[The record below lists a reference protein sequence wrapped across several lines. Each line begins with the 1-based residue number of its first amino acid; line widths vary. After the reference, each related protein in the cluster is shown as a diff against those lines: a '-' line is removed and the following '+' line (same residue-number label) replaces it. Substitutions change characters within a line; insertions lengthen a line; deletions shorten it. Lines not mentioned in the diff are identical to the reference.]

1 MTVGLCGVLL
11 AGLLPWLVA
20 KDPPPKD
27 KGREEPLAEK
37 LVNLSARVHEGDLVR
52 ISGTVNDTAL
62 LEALAVQVRKQGA
75 HPLVTLD
82 SGKLTRR
89 LFDDVPARFDD
100 QTPAFELK
108 LAELVNA
115 TITIDSG
122 DFDQAL
128 AGVPVERTTAARKA
142 YEPIATALLKRSVRQ
157 VSLGNNLFP
166 TAYRAKQLGV
176 SEEQLAKV
184 FWEGVDVD
192 PGVMERTGGDLR
204 KTLSAGKDVHLTNDN
219 GTDLKASIKGRK
231 AFVSDGIITAEKEKE
246 GGPACQVWLPA
257 GEAYVTMVPGSAE
270 GRVVFD
276 RYFFQDKE
284 VIGLAL
290 TIKAGKI
297 VKMEAKS
304 GLEPLQAA
312 YDAAGEGKDRF
323 GYIDVGFNPN
333 VKLIPDSKMVA
344 WMPAGMV
351 SVGAGGDQWAGG
363 DNNLQFGIAGHLP
376 GSTLTVDGK
385 AVVEKGVLKR

>member
-1 MTVGLCGVLL
+1 
-11 AGLLPWLVA
+11 
-20 KDPPPKD
+20 
-27 KGREEPLAEK
+27 
-37 LVNLSARVHEGDLVR
+37 
-52 ISGTVNDTAL
+52 
-62 LEALAVQVRKQGA
+62 
-75 HPLVTLD
+75 
-82 SGKLTRR
+82 
-89 LFDDVPARFDD
+89 
-100 QTPAFELK
+100 
-108 LAELVNA
+108 
-115 TITIDSG
+115 
-122 DFDQAL
+122 
-128 AGVPVERTTAARKA
+128 
-142 YEPIATALLKRSVRQ
+142 

-184 FWEGVDVD
+184 FWDGVDVD
-192 PGVMERTGGDLR
+192 PGVMERAGGDLR
-204 KTLSAGKDVHLTNDN
+204 KTLAAGKEIHLTNDN

-246 GGPACQVWLPA
+246 GGAACQVWLPA
-257 GEAYVTMVPGSAE
+257 GEAYVTLVPGSAE

-276 RYFFQDKE
+276 RLFWEDKE
-284 VIGLAL
+284 VTGLAL

-297 VKMEAKS
+297 VKMEAKA
-304 GLEPLQAA
+304 GLERLQAA

-323 GYIDVGFNPN
+323 GYVDVGFNPN
-333 VKLIPDSKMVA
+333 VKLIPDCKMVA

-351 SVGAGGDQWAGG
+351 SVGAGGDLWAGG